1 MKGLLAKRSQNWLPL
16 LAILTLI
23 PIWEGVCRL
32 FAVPTFILPAPSDIA
47 LAFTQVSA
55 ERWLDNL
62 WATLRIALFGFALSF
77 ALSIPLAIMM
87 VNSKFLTRAI
97 FPLLVVIQSTPVVAI
112 APLLIVILGTGDA
125 PRLAITCLITFFLWS
140 FLLPQACW
148 PRRRN

>member
-16 LAILTLI
+16 LAMLTLL
-23 PIWEGVCRL
+23 PIWEGVCHL

-87 VNSKFLTRAI
+87 VFNPCHLPAAGCDSVHARGRHRA
-97 FPLLVVIQSTPVVAI
+97 TTDRD
-112 APLLIVILGTGDA
+112 LGHWRCPALGHH
-125 PRLAITCLITFFLWS
+125 
-140 FLLPQACW
+140 LPDHLFSSGGVCHHRHAGHAAGTD
-148 PRRRN
+148 